1 MVGSLLGA
9 VVVAAAGQVYSV
21 GSPNA
26 CDRPIATPAPCPA
39 INGRLWVTQPIMNG
53 VERCDSPAS
62 VYGAFGNE
70 DAAVYAKSGHLIVPL
85 SPWVRVRPEGLKQL
99 RRAQDFWLAEQ
110 GYTGGVRTFVNDAY
124 LFERGRGV
132 AGAAEGAV
140 VKPVRMKLRPGEL
153 PEPAFK
159 IEVPAETP
167 RVKHRVRI

>member
-9 VVVAAAGQVYSV
+9 VVVAAVGQVHSV
-21 GSPNA
+21 GAPNRS
-26 CDRPIATPAPCPA
+26 DRPIANARPCPPV
-39 INGRLWVTQPIMNG
+39 NGRLWVTQPIMNG

-62 VYGAFGNE
+62 AYGAYGHE
-70 DAAVYAKSGHLIVPL
+70 DAVVYAKTGHQMVPIT
-85 SPWVRVRPEGLKQL
+85 PWVRVRPEGLKQL

-124 LFERGRGV
+124 VFDHKHGV
-132 AGAAEGAV
+132 AIAAPAEEPRRA
-140 VKPVRMKLRPGEL
+140 RLRPGEL

-159 IEVPAETP
+159 IEVPADVP